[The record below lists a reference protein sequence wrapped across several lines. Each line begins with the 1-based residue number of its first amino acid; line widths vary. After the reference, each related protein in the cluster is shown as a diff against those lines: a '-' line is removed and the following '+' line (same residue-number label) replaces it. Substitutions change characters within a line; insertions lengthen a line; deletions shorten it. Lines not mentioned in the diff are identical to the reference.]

1 MIFHQLFDES
11 SSTYTYLLAE
21 KRGSDALIIDPVL
34 GQVDVYLKILGQ
46 NQLRLIKVVD
56 THLHADHFTAISKLR
71 RLTGCITC
79 AHEKNLSEKLSQR
92 LADGDTID
100 IEGIHLQVI
109 YTPGHTNDS
118 ICLYLAPYNMIFTG
132 DTLFVRG
139 NGRTDFQHGDSG
151 NLYDSVVNKVFTL
164 PPKTIIYPGHDY
176 KGEQFSTIEKEMVE
190 NKRFES
196 KTRSEFIA
204 IMHSLDL
211 PRPEMMDVVVPANM
225 LVGSTIDQQHKPH
238 ASLSCS
244 DLAKLLNEENISL
257 IDLREAKEIDQH
269 GTIEGIINIPYQMLD
284 KALSDGGDVDLI
296 LKKEMKVV
304 FICAYGER
312 SSLALEKIREPYAS
326 QCAHLQ
332 DGFHDWLE
340 QGYPRR

>member
-1 MIFHQLFDES
+1 
-11 SSTYTYLLAE
+11 
-21 KRGSDALIIDPVL
+21 
-34 GQVDVYLKILGQ
+34 
-46 NQLRLIKVVD
+46 
-56 THLHADHFTAISKLR
+56 
-71 RLTGCITC
+71 
-79 AHEKNLSEKLSQR
+79 
-92 LADGDTID
+92 
-100 IEGIHLQVI
+100 
-109 YTPGHTNDS
+109 
-118 ICLYLAPYNMIFTG
+118 
-132 DTLFVRG
+132 
-139 NGRTDFQHGDSG
+139 
-151 NLYDSVVNKVFTL
+151 
-164 PPKTIIYPGHDY
+164 
-176 KGEQFSTIEKEMVE
+176 
-190 NKRFES
+190 
-196 KTRSEFIA
+196 
-204 IMHSLDL
+204 
-211 PRPEMMDVVVPANM
+211 MMDVVVPANM

-296 LKKEMKVV
+296 LKKEMTVV